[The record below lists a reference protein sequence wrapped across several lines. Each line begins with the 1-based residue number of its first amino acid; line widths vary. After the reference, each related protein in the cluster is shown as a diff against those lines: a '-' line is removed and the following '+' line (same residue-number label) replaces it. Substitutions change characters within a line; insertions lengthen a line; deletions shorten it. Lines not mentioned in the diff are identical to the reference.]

1 MCLRK
6 REARSLFCALQCHFR
21 PLKNTCTGETSW
33 TGLFQ
38 RDGLCILVLL
48 IKPSAWSPWGGLWVL
63 PSSVSGRMSCS
74 LVISRLV
81 SFLLSL
87 PYQRVR
93 WKSDLAGA
101 PLLLFCFPAAIRP
114 DSFLTFSAIEGT
126 DISDCNVSL
135 HKSLID
141 TTCFSIS
148 PCLRGTREPKWDV
161 NFHKENQNLPLSLL
175 SAGSDPQ
182 FPSAVSSC
190 AEIWLNIHLV
200 PCATQHKWLQ
210 IEGLILLLFLFAKKL
225 LVYALFAHSSIKLEL
240 SIALA
245 KENVMHS
252 CFEWPIFCSFS
263 VLNFLVK
270 IFNSFSEQLHS
281 QVGVAH

>member
-1 MCLRK
+1 M
-6 REARSLFCALQCHFR
+6 
-21 PLKNTCTGETSW
+21 
-33 TGLFQ
+33 
-38 RDGLCILVLL
+38 
-48 IKPSAWSPWGGLWVL
+48 
-63 PSSVSGRMSCS
+63 SGRTCCS

-87 PYQRVR
+87 PYQHVR
-93 WKSDLAGA
+93 WKSDLAEA
-101 PLLLFCFPAAIRP
+101 VLLLFCFSAAIKP

-141 TTCFSIS
+141 LTCFSIS
-148 PCLRGTREPKWDV
+148 PCLRGTQEPKWDV

-200 PCATQHKWLQ
+200 PWLRVRHTAQ
-210 IEGLILLLFLFAKKL
+210 VTTNWELNTGCYFYLLKRYQFMFFLLI
-225 LVYALFAHSSIKLEL
+225 V
-240 SIALA
+240 
-245 KENVMHS
+245 
-252 CFEWPIFCSFS
+252 P
-263 VLNFLVK
+263 
-270 IFNSFSEQLHS
+270 
-281 QVGVAH
+281 